1 MLLVS
6 LMTGCFEDGDCT
18 TTTTDLL
25 KIDFRKYESN
35 EVDTVEIIGIT
46 MVGTDSVFYPL
57 AAATSI
63 TLPLDP
69 NVTSLTMNFDFE
81 LVTHELVLDYAA
93 VPKLISPDCGV
104 EVTFMNVIA
113 DETKNDFDSVAVRS
127 STLDEEITT
136 NIVIYN

>member
-1 MLLVS
+1 MLLAS
-6 LMTGCFEDGDCT
+6 LLTGCFDDGDCT

-25 KIDFRKYESN
+25 LIDFRKYESN
-35 EVDTVEIIGIT
+35 EVDTVEIKGIT
-46 MVGTDSVFYPL
+46 IEGIDSIFHVNDTT
-57 AAATSI
+57 TSI

-69 NVTSLTMNFDFE
+69 NVTSLTVNFSFE
-81 LVTHELVLDYAA
+81 LVAHELILDYEA
-93 VPKLISPDCGV
+93 VPKLISPECGV
-104 EVTFMNVIA
+104 EVTFTNIIA